1 MGLLVPK
8 GEDPEEKS
16 KKLDPPGPIRLALKI
31 WVLEKPVL
39 TCLHIFLPFAIYNM
53 HVMKDNDAKSEAI
66 TFLTCLLAVVPLAER
81 LGYATEQVSGHTGEV
96 AGGLLNASF
105 GNVPELVVTIIAIKS
120 GLELIAIQMLLGS
133 LISCL
138 LLVTGL
144 SVFFGG
150 LKHKVQTFNT
160 ANSSTLI
167 SMILIIATF
176 SGLITMAEQHGA
188 GVDTLEQHKIPGAL
202 AASRALAVVGMVVYI
217 MYLVYSL
224 VTHKEMFDEKGEKED
239 GEDDD
244 DDDEP
249 ELSALAAI
257 CMMAALVALISY
269 LSDGLVSAIDGAA
282 EHSGIPPLILC
293 TLIIPNVNNAPEHA
307 VAILMAWNGQLDAS
321 IGISVGSAAQ
331 LAIFLVPFAILA
343 DWVAGGYIG
352 FGMEPILAAGLA
364 ISALF
369 AAILLSSGKCTWM
382 HGVLLITTYAAIIG
396 AFWLSASIGQ
406 KEAFS
411 DSTVAWVIDLLKSA
425 TTSVRNKASQEALL
439 AAHIHNASVK
449 VHSATDVD
457 AHDAHWVQS
466 AMFIPGTIH
475 AALRAQHAMQ
485 ATS

>member
-81 LGYATEQVSGHTGEV
+81 LGY
-96 AGGLLNASF
+96 
-105 GNVPELVVTIIAIKS
+105 
-120 GLELIAIQMLLGS
+120 
-133 LISCL
+133 
-138 LLVTGL
+138 
-144 SVFFGG
+144 
-150 LKHKVQTFNT
+150 
-160 ANSSTLI
+160 
-167 SMILIIATF
+167 
-176 SGLITMAEQHGA
+176 
-188 GVDTLEQHKIPGAL
+188 
-202 AASRALAVVGMVVYI
+202 
-217 MYLVYSL
+217 
-224 VTHKEMFDEKGEKED
+224 
-239 GEDDD
+239 
-244 DDDEP
+244 
-249 ELSALAAI
+249 
-257 CMMAALVALISY
+257 
-269 LSDGLVSAIDGAA
+269 
-282 EHSGIPPLILC
+282 
-293 TLIIPNVNNAPEHA
+293 APEHA